1 MMKKIRA
8 FLLAFLLLFSAA
20 AAEES
25 RSLPT
30 INVDAIIAEMMS
42 IDSKQGE
49 SQDGIIFSENNT
61 DPDKK
66 IGITENNISEE
77 NETVRE
83 PDVRMT
89 VDKRTKTVTYTF
101 VDDNQLPET
110 GANGYASVE
119 CQYEDFREYPFKIR
133 YLDTKGNRADNPD
146 GYSVLKLDYD
156 GWRRVTELTFY
167 GTDGKIH
174 NTAIG
179 YAHVYARYESD
190 SLSRVTFMDAKGK
203 RLEDPEGTMLES
215 VLKIMTDSGKPRLSF
230 DPWSIKISWKQ
241 QESGTVLL
249 TPEPTAV
256 PTQEPTAEPTP
267 EPTPEPTA
275 EPTPEPT
282 VEPTPEPTPEPTA
295 EPTPEPTAE
304 PTPEPTPEPTAEPT
318 PEPTPEPTAEPTPE
332 PTPEPTAEPTPEPTA
347 ESTPEPTPE
356 PTAEPTPE
364 PTSEPTAEPTQ
375 IPAETPEPTGQPSVL
390 LTIDML
396 EEPAEESTAEPAET
410 PAEKQPPEL
419 SETAT
424 SEPTSIP
431 SPVQAQTPIP
441 IPAPTQTPVPT
452 QTPMPTPVLLQTAN
466 FTDDPEAVTETYY
479 DFSGKPVLGEL
490 GFVTRV
496 RVMSKDHI
504 ISERWYDE
512 NNELMTIGNETYCR
526 VDYTYDQKGNI
537 NREKYYDKENLP
549 VCCSAGYAI
558 VYREF
563 DGYNR
568 VVYEKFYGTDGF
580 AIKLADGTVAYRYQ
594 YDDNGVLLKKTRY
607 DIADHEI
614 D

>member
-1 MMKKIRA
+1 MKKIRA

-49 SQDGIIFSENNT
+49 SEDGIIFSENNT

-318 PEPTPEPTAEPTPE
+318 PEPT
-332 PTPEPTAEPTPEPTA
+332 
-347 ESTPEPTPE
+347 
-356 PTAEPTPE
+356 
-364 PTSEPTAEPTQ
+364 SEPTAEPTQ

>member
-49 SQDGIIFSENNT
+49 SEDGIIFSENNT

-318 PEPTPEPTAEPTPE
+318 PEPT
-332 PTPEPTAEPTPEPTA
+332 
-347 ESTPEPTPE
+347 
-356 PTAEPTPE
+356 
-364 PTSEPTAEPTQ
+364 SEPTAEPTQ

>member
-1 MMKKIRA
+1 MKKTRA

-42 IDSKQGE
+42 TDSKQGE
-49 SQDGIIFSENNT
+49 SEDGIIFSDNNT

-133 YLDTKGNRADNPD
+133 YLDTKGDRADNPD

-282 VEPTPEPTPEPTA
+282 VELTPEPTPEPTA

-304 PTPEPTPEPTAEPT
+304 PTPEPTPEPTT
-318 PEPTPEPTAEPTPE
+318 
-332 PTPEPTAEPTPEPTA
+332 
-347 ESTPEPTPE
+347 
-356 PTAEPTPE
+356 EPTPE

-396 EEPAEESTAEPAET
+396 DEPAEEPTAEPAET
-410 PAEKQPPEL
+410 PAEKQTPEL
-419 SETAT
+419 FEAAT
-424 SEPTSIP
+424 LEPTSIP

-441 IPAPTQTPVPT
+441 VPVPTQTPVPA
-452 QTPMPTPVLLQTAN
+452 PVLLQTAN

-479 DFSGKPVLGEL
+479 DFAGKPVLGEL

-496 RVMSKDHI
+496 RVMSKDHV